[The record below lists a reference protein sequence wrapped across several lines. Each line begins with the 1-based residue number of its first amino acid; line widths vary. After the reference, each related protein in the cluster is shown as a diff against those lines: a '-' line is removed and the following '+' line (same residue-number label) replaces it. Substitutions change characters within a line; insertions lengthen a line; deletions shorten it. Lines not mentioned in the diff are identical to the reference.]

1 MPVPMTLSAPR
12 PEPGIRKPE
21 APGCACPRC
30 QSTYVRVCRARSVW
44 ERLIVESGMTIVRCR
59 QCMIRFCQF

>member
-1 MPVPMTLSAPR
+1 M
-12 PEPGIRKPE
+12 RKPE

-59 QCMIRFCQF
+59 QCMIRFCRF